1 MSSRWF
7 MHLPAL
13 SPECGTGRGRMH
25 GLGRRGESR
34 VQRTKADLHAL
45 LPGKS
50 RPSSDSAAC
59 IWPQEILDLGLR
71 LVIHRARSVKR
82 RSLPALNNGSGANRH
97 FLVQVAPH
105 FGELVMTAISETQIA
120 ILASGHSDDSYSGA
134 KFPTK
139 VEDASD
145 SKHAIGER
153 IKQARLQS
161 GLQQLEVAERCGVSR
176 AAVSNWENGLGIKS
190 LNLIE
195 YARVVGVPAEWL
207 ITGGR
212 TAASARMSSADL
224 DPMQLQRL
232 IAASFQLLGKTPG
245 QAEEWSKAILKAS
258 ERPQDADQE
267 AHEPALTQRLAR
279 FLMRM
284 YGS

>member
-1 MSSRWF
+1 
-7 MHLPAL
+7 
-13 SPECGTGRGRMH
+13 
-25 GLGRRGESR
+25 
-34 VQRTKADLHAL
+34 
-45 LPGKS
+45 
-50 RPSSDSAAC
+50 
-59 IWPQEILDLGLR
+59 
-71 LVIHRARSVKR
+71 
-82 RSLPALNNGSGANRH
+82 
-97 FLVQVAPH
+97 
-105 FGELVMTAISETQIA
+105 MTAISETQRA
-120 ILASGHSDDSYSGA
+120 ILASSHSDDSNSGA

-145 SKHAIGER
+145 SKQAIGER

-190 LNLIE
+190 QNLIE

-212 TAASARMSSADL
+212 TVASARMSSADL
-224 DPMQLQRL
+224 DPIQLQRL

-245 QAEEWSKAILKAS
+245 QAEEWSKALLKAS
-258 ERPQDADQE
+258 ERPQGADQE
-267 AHEPALTQRLAR
+267 PHEPTLTRRVTQ